1 VTRDEGLDAFLSLYA
16 DGRYWDA
23 HEALEAVWRRSP
35 APDMVVLHGLIQW
48 AVAMEHVRRGNP
60 RGARRL
66 LVKSWAKLEPAPSDA
81 LGLDLR
87 PLRAAQPD
95 VAAALARWE
104 AGGPAPAAPPP
115 QIARVE
121 RT

>member
-1 VTRDEGLDAFLSLYA
+1 MSRDEGLDAFLSLYA

-23 HEALEAVWRRSP
+23 HEALEGIWHRST

-66 LVKSWAKLEPAPSDA
+66 LAKSWAKLEPAPPDA
-81 LGLDLR
+81 LGLDLA
-87 PLRAAQPD
+87 PLRSAQPR
-95 VAAALARWE
+95 VAAALASWE
-104 AGGPAPAAPPP
+104 AGGPAPSALAPE
-115 QIARVE
+115 IARV
-121 RT
+121 R